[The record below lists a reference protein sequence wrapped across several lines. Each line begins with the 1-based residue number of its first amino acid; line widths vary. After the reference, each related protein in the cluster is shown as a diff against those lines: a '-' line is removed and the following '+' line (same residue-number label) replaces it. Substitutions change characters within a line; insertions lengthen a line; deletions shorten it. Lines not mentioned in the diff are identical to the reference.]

1 MNHKFAI
8 SIMILIAF
16 CWASMGTEYIYLGSG
31 IRDQIINLDAGSKL
45 PDQDYLFGQSGFVTI
60 DMPQTMALSPN
71 MMINEAQSLL
81 DEAALARNESAS
93 YRDETHAL
101 YEKAKELFTTL
112 DQKERDIDAQLKKAE
127 LYAIDSSS
135 NASQAK
141 DLLNLT
147 EAAGQDILEM
157 SQEVDENRK
166 QVKSLMEEIKGCE
179 NRTNLRYNEA
189 EDLLNKSLKLYNNM
203 TLLAAK
209 ISADSN
215 TTI

>member
-8 SIMILIAF
+8 SIMILIAI
-16 CWASMGTEYIYLGSG
+16 CWTSAGTEYIYLGSG

-71 MMINEAQSLL
+71 MMINDAQDLL
-81 DEAALARNESAS
+81 NEAALARNESAS
-93 YRDETHAL
+93 YRDETQAL
-101 YEKAKELFTTL
+101 YEKAKELFTAL
-112 DQKERDIDAQLKKAE
+112 DQKERDIDAQLKRAE

-147 EAAGQDILEM
+147 EAAGQDIQEI
-157 SQEVDENRK
+157 SKEVDKNHK
-166 QVKSLMEEIKGCE
+166 QVKSLMEEINECE
-179 NRTNLRYNEA
+179 NRTNLRYNET
-189 EDLLNKSLKLYNNM
+189 EILLNKSLKLYNNM

-209 ISADSN
+209 ISAGSN